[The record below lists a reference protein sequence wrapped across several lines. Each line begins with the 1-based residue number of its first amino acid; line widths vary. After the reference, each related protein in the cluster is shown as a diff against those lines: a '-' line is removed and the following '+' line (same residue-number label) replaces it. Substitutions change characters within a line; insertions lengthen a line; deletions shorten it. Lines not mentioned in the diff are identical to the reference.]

1 MFKGVV
7 FKRGASMYASMGWI
21 GWWIGWWK
29 EHADCTQ
36 SGQDRLVDEVDDEIG
51 EQIRLNN
58 FIVWVWLIAR

>member
-1 MFKGVV
+1 
-7 FKRGASMYASMGWI
+7 MYASMGWI
-21 GWWIGWWK
+21 GWWIGWCK

>member
-1 MFKGVV
+1 M
-7 FKRGASMYASMGWI
+7 RQWGWI
-21 GWWIGWWK
+21 GWLNSWLNSWWK